1 MTTDTKD
8 LSVAAP
14 PQGAKAPEGRS
25 VGAGILLAEP
35 RGFCAGVDRAI
46 EIVERALAKFGRP
59 IYVRHE
65 IVHNTYVVNDLK
77 AKGAI
82 FIEEL
87 DDVPP
92 GATLV
97 FSAHGVSKAVQAEAA
112 ARGFRIFDATCPL
125 VTKVHVEVA
134 KLHREGYEFI
144 MIGHKGHPE
153 VEGTMGQLD
162 GGIHL
167 VEDVA
172 DVARIQPSQTDKLAV
187 VTQTTLSV
195 DDAADI
201 AAAVK
206 ARFPAVREPKQQ
218 DICYATQN
226 RQDAVKLM
234 SPQVDIVIVVGSPT
248 SSNSN
253 RLREVARKL
262 GTESYMVD
270 SAGEL
275 RSEWFEGRQRVGLTA
290 GASAPDILVQQVINR
305 LRELGVVAIRKMD
318 GIVETVKFPLP
329 KGLRLDAPGDKQPEH
344 LH

>member
-1 MTTDTKD
+1 MN
-8 LSVAAP
+8 AAAT
-14 PQGAKAPEGRS
+14 PQGPQE
-25 VGAGILLAEP
+25 ILLAEP

-46 EIVERALAKFGRP
+46 EIVERALEKFGAP

-82 FIEEL
+82 FIEAL
-87 DDVPP
+87 DDVPA
-92 GATLV
+92 GATLI
-97 FSAHGVSKAVQAEAA
+97 FSAHGVSRAVQDEAL
-112 ARGFRIFDATCPL
+112 ARGFQIFDATCPL

-134 KLHREGYEFI
+134 KLHKEGYEFI

-162 GGIHL
+162 SGIHL
-167 VEDVA
+167 VEAVA
-172 DVARIQPSQTDKLAV
+172 DVARVQPAQTTLLAV

-201 AAAVK
+201 AAAIK
-206 ARFPAVREPKQQ
+206 ARFPNARQPKQQ

-226 RQDAVKLM
+226 RQDAVKVM
-234 SPQVDIVIVVGSPT
+234 SPQVDVVIVVGSPT

-253 RLREVARKL
+253 RLSELARKL

-270 SAGEL
+270 SADEL
-275 RSEWFEGRQRVGLTA
+275 QAQWFEGRQRVGLTA
-290 GASAPDILVQQVINR
+290 GASAPEILVRQVIDR
-305 LRELGVVAIRKMD
+305 IKALGAVSVRKMD
-318 GIVETVKFPLP
+318 GIEETVKFPLP
-329 KGLRLDAPGDKQPEH
+329 KGLKLIE
-344 LH
+344 